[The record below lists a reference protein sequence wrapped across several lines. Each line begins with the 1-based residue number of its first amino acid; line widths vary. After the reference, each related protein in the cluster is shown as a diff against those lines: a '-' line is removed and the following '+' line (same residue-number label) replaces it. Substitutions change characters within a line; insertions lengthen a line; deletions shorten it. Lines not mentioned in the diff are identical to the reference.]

1 MSGREADVVVVGAGG
16 TGSAAAWQ
24 LAARGVDVLV
34 LEARPADEPCRAA
47 EVFRVAGAELSHN
60 HLALQ
65 ALPLWRELEQETS
78 TRVLT
83 LTGGVAHGHTEDLDL
98 LAWAADAVGKPG
110 RWLPP
115 EEAVE
120 RWPGLRYAGRVF
132 FHPLAGRIDAGVG
145 VPALRAAAVRQGAV
159 VRRGEPVTGIE
170 PRGDDL
176 VEVRT
181 TERGYRARRVVVAA
195 GASSA
200 NLAGGFAPRANAER
214 TVDFAAVRADLD
226 WPVFF
231 HHLDRPELAAGGYP
245 GAVCGMAEPGAGL
258 SVGFLAPGAGDPAA
272 RQRALRRYAHEW
284 LPGADPDTAATGECR
299 YAASEFVVARR
310 GPVVVGSGFAGQG
323 FQFLPAVGRALAELA
338 TTGDVARYTG

>member
-1 MSGREADVVVVGAGG
+1 MRAVSGREADVVVVGAGG

-34 LEARPADEPCRAA
+34 LEARVADEPGGAA

-78 TRVLT
+78 ARVLA

-98 LAWAADAVGKPG
+98 AAWAADAVGKPG

-120 RWPGLRYAGRVF
+120 RWPGLRYSGRVF
-132 FHPLAGRIDAGVG
+132 FHPLAGRVDAGTAVA
-145 VPALRAAAVRQGAV
+145 ALRTAAARKGAV
-159 VRRGEPVTGIE
+159 VRRGEPVTAVQV
-170 PRGDDL
+170 RGDDL

-181 TERGYRARRVVVAA
+181 TGRSYRARRAIVAA

-200 NLAGGFAPRANAER
+200 GLAGGFAPRGGVRRTAGLAAER
-214 TVDFAAVRADLD
+214 TVWPAGFAAPRAD
-226 WPVFF
+226 
-231 HHLDRPELAAGGYP
+231 AGWWGIATP
-245 GAVCGMAEPGAGL
+245 AG
-258 SVGFLAPGAGDPAA
+258 VRRAGP
-272 RQRALRRYAHEW
+272 
-284 LPGADPDTAATGECR
+284 
-299 YAASEFVVARR
+299 
-310 GPVVVGSGFAGQG
+310 
-323 FQFLPAVGRALAELA
+323 
-338 TTGDVARYTG
+338 